1 MYLAMTYGFTKNEK
15 IVFLELENVIKKT
28 KRESLSVNLLKHCA
42 YGELQ
47 DTNKARAFNRAIG
60 GLVKKGLVDVV
71 DGQYS
76 MSRKD
81 G

>member
-1 MYLAMTYGFTKNEK
+1 MTYGFTKNEK
-15 IVFLELENVIKKT
+15 IVFSELESVIKKT
-28 KRESLSVNLLKHCA
+28 KRQSLSEQLLKHCA
-42 YGELQ
+42 YGEIQ
-47 DTNKARAFNRAIG
+47 DTNKSRAFNRAVN
-60 GLVKKGLVDVV
+60 GLLKKGLVDVV

>member
-1 MYLAMTYGFTKNEK
+1 MTYGFTKNEK
-15 IVFLELENVIKKT
+15 IVFSELESVIKKT
-28 KRESLSVNLLKHCA
+28 KRQLLSEQLLKHCA

-47 DTNKARAFNRAIG
+47 DTNKARAFNRAID
-60 GLVKKGLVDVV
+60 GLIKKGLVDVV

-76 MSRKD
+76 MGIKH

>member
-28 KRESLSVNLLKHCA
+28 KRESLSEQLLKHCA

-76 MSRKD
+76 MSRKH